1 MSVPGSPL
9 TSQEALTLIS
19 LPARVSRDVSGQGPP
34 RQGLKVDELLWLL
47 HPPAAEYP
55 LGAPPLRVIDGLQ
68 IFSSP
73 AHGRVYEAANL
84 V

>member
-1 MSVPGSPL
+1 MEEGLPSVC
-9 TSQEALTLIS
+9 QVNADIVS

-84 V
+84 VF